1 MNTKA
6 FAILVA
12 WLGSMGLVQAQPA
25 LSIDSSYS
33 VPYYKQRLEFFLQ
46 MPDRKKEIVF
56 LGDSHTELG
65 EWQEML
71 PRRRVINRGI
81 SGDNTYGVLNRLD
94 EVISSHPSRIFL
106 MIGVND
112 LIQDITDDYTLRNF
126 ERIVHQVRVHSPKTQ
141 LYILSILPVNE
152 AMLPEAFKAITNE
165 KTREL
170 NRKIALLAEA
180 EKVPF
185 VNMYE
190 VFADEKGQLRE
201 QLSWDGLHLKATAY
215 VDWVGYLRFLGYLK

>member
-1 MNTKA
+1 M
-6 FAILVA
+6 ILP
-12 WLGSMGLVQAQPA
+12 WIGLGTLQAQTSTP
-25 LSIDSSYS
+25 IDSGYA
-33 VPYYKQRLEFFLQ
+33 VPYYKQRLEFFRQ

-71 PRRRVINRGI
+71 PRQRVINRGI
-81 SGDNTYGVLNRLD
+81 NGDNTYGVLNRLD
-94 EVISSHPSRIFL
+94 EVVSSHPAKIFL

-126 ERIVHQVRVHSPKTQ
+126 ERIVSQIMVHSPKTE

-152 AMLPEAFKAITNE
+152 AMLPAGYKRLTNE
-165 KTREL
+165 KIREL
-170 NRKIALLAEA
+170 NRKILLFAET
-180 EKVPF
+180 EKIPF

-190 VFADEKGQLRE
+190 VFADETGQLRAP
-201 QLSWDGLHLKATAY
+201 LTWDGLHLKAGAY
-215 VDWVGYLRFLGYLK
+215 LDWVGYLRFLEYLK